1 MKKSTK
7 AVLLSAF
14 VFPGSGHV
22 LLKKYVLGIVL
33 IGVSLASTYYMVS
46 KTVEETMQIV
56 EQIQSGYVQP
66 DAAAIEEL
74 VAKRSTGTD
83 AYLIDI
89 AMYIFIICW
98 LIGIIDSYRVGRAR
112 ESNAAVE

>member
-1 MKKSTK
+1 
-7 AVLLSAF
+7 
-14 VFPGSGHV
+14 
-22 LLKKYVLGIVL
+22 
-33 IGVSLASTYYMVS
+33 
-46 KTVEETMQIV
+46 
-56 EQIQSGYVQP
+56 VQP

-112 ESNAAVE
+112 ENNAAVE

>member
-1 MKKSTK
+1 MK
-7 AVLLSAF
+7 
-14 VFPGSGHV
+14 HR
-22 LLKKYVLGIVL
+22 
-33 IGVSLASTYYMVS
+33 TYLYLM
-46 KTVEETMQIV
+46 TVVHSFMRSVIPVAQPVDGGAV
-56 EQIQSGYVQP
+56 EQFKTGLLDAVTQEKDGSISMKIRLP

-112 ESNAAVE
+112 DKTDSAQKMKSN